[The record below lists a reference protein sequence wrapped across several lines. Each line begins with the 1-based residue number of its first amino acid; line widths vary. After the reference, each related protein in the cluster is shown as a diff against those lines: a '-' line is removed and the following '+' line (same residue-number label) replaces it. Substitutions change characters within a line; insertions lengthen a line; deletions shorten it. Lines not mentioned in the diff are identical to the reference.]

1 MTQIS
6 VTRALAE
13 VKSLN
18 DRIEK
23 ATRGTTFV
31 SVTVGGKTTNGADL
45 QTVSNQLA
53 ANLQSVQ
60 DLIARRQK
68 VKGAIIRSNAVATVT
83 INGIEMTVA
92 EAIERKG
99 SIDKERTLLAVLK
112 GQLSQVR
119 TAIERNNVTM
129 QGKIDAMLIT
139 AVGKERKA
147 TEEELEAISKPY
159 TASNVTAAL
168 DPSGLE
174 SVIQKLEDAVNGFVF
189 EVDFVLSEVN
199 AKTVVEV

>member
-23 ATRGTTFV
+23 ATRGTSFIG
-31 SVTVGGKTTNGADL
+31 VTVGGKVPNGADL
-45 QTVSNQLA
+45 QATQNTLK

-68 VKGAIIRSNAVATVT
+68 VKAAVVRSNASTVVT
-83 INGIEMTVA
+83 INGVDMTVA

-99 SIDKERTLLAVLK
+99 SIDKDRALLAVLK
-112 GQLSQVR
+112 AQQAQVQI
-119 TAIERNNVTM
+119 AIERNNVAM
-129 QGKIDAMLIT
+129 QGKIDAMILT
-139 AVGKERKA
+139 AVGKDRKA

-159 TASNVTAAL
+159 IASNITAAL
-168 DPSGLE
+168 DPSGLDA
-174 SVIQKLEDAVNGFVF
+174 VIQKLEDDVNGFVF
-189 EVDFVLSEVN
+189 EVDFVLSEAN
-199 AKTVVEV
+199 AKTVIEA

>member
-1 MTQIS
+1 MAIS

-23 ATRGTTFV
+23 ATRGSVFV
-31 SVTVGGKTTNGADL
+31 SITTGGKVTNGGDL
-45 QTVSNQLA
+45 QATSNALK
-53 ANLQSVQ
+53 ANLQSVN
-60 DLIARRQK
+60 DLIDRRNL
-68 VKGAIIRSNAVATVT
+68 VKGAIIRSNAVTNVT
-83 INGIEMTVA
+83 INGVEMSVA

-99 SIDKERTLLAVLK
+99 SIDKERTLLAILLQ
-112 GQLSQVR
+112 QLTQVK
-119 TAIERNNVTM
+119 TAVERNNVAM

-159 TASNVTAAL
+159 TASNVTALL

-174 SVIQKLEDAVNGFVF
+174 VVTLQMSEAINGFVF
-189 EVDFVLSEVN
+189 EVDYVLSEAN
-199 AKTVVEV
+199 AKTELTV

>member
-23 ATRGTTFV
+23 ATKTATFA
-31 SVTVGGKTTNGADL
+31 SVTVGGKVPNGADL
-45 QTVSNQLA
+45 QTTTNGIV
-53 ANLQSVQ
+53 ANLQSVK
-60 DLIARRQK
+60 DLLARRTK
-68 VKGAIIRSNAVATVT
+68 VKTAIIRSNSLTSVEVNGVT
-83 INGIEMTVA
+83 MTVA

-99 SIDKERTLLAVLK
+99 SIDKERQLQSVLQS
-112 GQLSQVR
+112 QLNQVR
-119 TAIERNNVTM
+119 TAVERNNVAM
-129 QGKIDAMLIT
+129 QGRIDTMIQA

-159 TASNVTAAL
+159 KASNVTAPL
-168 DPSGLE
+168 DPNGLE
-174 SVIQKLEDAVNGFVF
+174 AVIAELEAGITGFLF
-189 EVDFVLSEVN
+189 EVDFALSEAN
-199 AKTVVEV
+199 AKTLIEV

>member
-23 ATRGTTFV
+23 ATRGTTFIG
-31 SVTVGGKTTNGADL
+31 VTVGGKVPNGADL
-45 QTVSNQLA
+45 QTTQNTLK

-60 DLIARRQK
+60 DLITRRQK
-68 VKGAIIRSNAVATVT
+68 VKSAIVRSNALIVVT
-83 INGIEMTVA
+83 INGVEMTVA

-99 SIDKERTLLAVLK
+99 SIDKDRALLAVLK
-112 GQLSQVR
+112 AQQAQVR
-119 TAIERNNVTM
+119 TAIERNNVLM
-129 QGKIDAMLIT
+129 QSKIDAMILT

-159 TASNVTAAL
+159 IASNITAAL
-168 DPSGLE
+168 DPSGLDT
-174 SVIQKLEDAVNGFVF
+174 VIQKLEDDINGFVF
-189 EVDFVLSEVN
+189 EVDFVLSEAN
-199 AKTVVEV
+199 AKTVIEA

>member
-23 ATRGTTFV
+23 ATRGTTFIG
-31 SVTVGGKTTNGADL
+31 VTVGGKVPNGADL
-45 QTVSNQLA
+45 QTTQNTLK

-60 DLIARRQK
+60 DLITRRQK
-68 VKGAIIRSNAVATVT
+68 VKSAIVRSNALTVVT
-83 INGIEMTVA
+83 INGVEMTVA

-99 SIDKERTLLAVLK
+99 SIDKDRALLAVLK
-112 GQLSQVR
+112 AQQAQVR
-119 TAIERNNVTM
+119 TAIERNNVLM
-129 QGKIDAMLIT
+129 QSKIDAMILT

-159 TASNVTAAL
+159 ITSNITAAL
-168 DPSGLE
+168 DPSGLDT
-174 SVIQKLEDAVNGFVF
+174 VIQKLEDDINGFVF
-189 EVDFVLSEVN
+189 EVDFVLSEAN
-199 AKTVVEV
+199 AKTVIEA

>member
-13 VKSLN
+13 VKALN

-23 ATRGTTFV
+23 ATRQAVFI
-31 SVTVGGKTTNGADL
+31 SVTVGGKVPNGSDLQATTN
-45 QTVSNQLA
+45 TIR

-60 DLIARRQK
+60 DLIARRQA
-68 VKGAIIRSNAVATVT
+68 VKGAVVRSNAVTEVV
-83 INGIEMTVA
+83 INGVTMTVA

-99 SIDKERTLLAVLK
+99 SIDKERTLLAVLQQ
-112 GQLSQVR
+112 QLNQNRV
-119 TAIERNNVTM
+119 AVERNNVTM
-129 QGKIDAMLIT
+129 NQKLDMMIQT

-159 TASNVTAAL
+159 TASNITAPL
-168 DPSGLE
+168 DPNGLE
-174 SVIQKLEDAVNGFVF
+174 AVIQKLEDDINGFVF
-189 EVDFVLSEVN
+189 EVDFVLSEAN
-199 AKTVVEV
+199 AKTAIEA

>member
-23 ATRGTTFV
+23 ATRGTSFIG
-31 SVTVGGKTTNGADL
+31 VTVGGKVPNGADL
-45 QTVSNQLA
+45 QATQNTLK

-68 VKGAIIRSNAVATVT
+68 VKSAVVRSNALTVVT
-83 INGIEMTVA
+83 INGVDMTVA

-99 SIDKERTLLAVLK
+99 SIDKDRALLAVLK
-112 GQLSQVR
+112 AQQAQVR
-119 TAIERNNVTM
+119 TAIERNNVAM
-129 QGKIDAMLIT
+129 QGKIDAMILT
-139 AVGKERKA
+139 AVGKDRKA

-159 TASNVTAAL
+159 TVSNITAAL
-168 DPSGLE
+168 DPSGLDA
-174 SVIQKLEDAVNGFVF
+174 VIQKLEDDVNGFVF
-189 EVDFVLSEVN
+189 EVDFVLSEAN
-199 AKTVVEV
+199 AKTVIEA

>member
-13 VKSLN
+13 VKALN

-23 ATRGTTFV
+23 ATRQATFI
-31 SVTVGGKTTNGADL
+31 SVTVGGKVPNGSDLQATTN
-45 QTVSNQLA
+45 TIR

-60 DLIARRQK
+60 DLIARRQA
-68 VKGAIIRSNAVATVT
+68 VKGAVVRSNAVTEVV
-83 INGIEMTVA
+83 INGVTMTVA

-99 SIDKERTLLAVLK
+99 SIDKERTLLAVLQQ
-112 GQLSQVR
+112 QLNQNRV
-119 TAIERNNVTM
+119 AVERNNVTM
-129 QGKIDAMLIT
+129 NQKLDMMIQT

-159 TASNVTAAL
+159 TASNITAPL
-168 DPSGLE
+168 DPNGLE
-174 SVIQKLEDAVNGFVF
+174 AVIAKLESEINGFVF
-189 EVDFVLSEVN
+189 EVDFVLSEAN
-199 AKTVVEV
+199 AKTLIEA